1 MVCISSLDISSN
13 IVCRYFHTSAS
24 PYFFDKA
31 ILHGAM
37 EVDESNILDD
47 EEGADTLASLEYTN
61 LESDGLL
68 ALTRQLQVAKRI
80 IFIIIKMY
88 FFSFSLLANN

>member
-1 MVCISSLDISSN
+1 
-13 IVCRYFHTSAS
+13 
-24 PYFFDKA
+24 
-31 ILHGAM
+31 M
-37 EVDESNILDD
+37 EVDDSNILDD

>member
-1 MVCISSLDISSN
+1 
-13 IVCRYFHTSAS
+13 
-24 PYFFDKA
+24 
-31 ILHGAM
+31 M

-68 ALTRQLQVAKRI
+68 ALTRQLQVPKRI
-80 IFIIIKMY
+80 IFISIKMY

>member
-1 MVCISSLDISSN
+1 
-13 IVCRYFHTSAS
+13 
-24 PYFFDKA
+24 
-31 ILHGAM
+31 M

>member
-1 MVCISSLDISSN
+1 
-13 IVCRYFHTSAS
+13 
-24 PYFFDKA
+24 
-31 ILHGAM
+31 M

-68 ALTRQLQVAKRI
+68 ALTRQLQVGTRI
-80 IFIIIKMY
+80 IFIILKIY
-88 FFSFSLLANN
+88 FSSYYVYFHTFDFMFFNQA

>member
-1 MVCISSLDISSN
+1 
-13 IVCRYFHTSAS
+13 
-24 PYFFDKA
+24 
-31 ILHGAM
+31 M

-68 ALTRQLQVAKRI
+68 ALTRQLQVGKRI
-80 IFIIIKMY
+80 IFIILKMY
-88 FFSFSLLANN
+88 FFFIFIIGQQLIYTFDFIFFNEA

>member
-1 MVCISSLDISSN
+1 
-13 IVCRYFHTSAS
+13 
-24 PYFFDKA
+24 
-31 ILHGAM
+31 M

-68 ALTRQLQVAKRI
+68 ALTRQLQVGKQI
-80 IFIIIKMY
+80 IFIILKMY
-88 FFSFSLLANN
+88 FSSFSL

>member
-1 MVCISSLDISSN
+1 
-13 IVCRYFHTSAS
+13 
-24 PYFFDKA
+24 
-31 ILHGAM
+31 M

-80 IFIIIKMY
+80 IFIILKTY
-88 FFSFSLLANN
+88 FSSILVFAKCLFYTFDFVFFPQA

>member
-1 MVCISSLDISSN
+1 
-13 IVCRYFHTSAS
+13 
-24 PYFFDKA
+24 
-31 ILHGAM
+31 M

-80 IFIIIKMY
+80 IFIILKMY
-88 FFSFSLLANN
+88 FFFIFIIGQQLISYIWFHVFQSSIVYNPLQYLYLKA

>member
-1 MVCISSLDISSN
+1 MSN
-13 IVCRYFHTSAS
+13 IVCSSVYRYFHTSVS
-24 PYFFDKA
+24 LYFLDKA

-37 EVDESNILDD
+37 EVDDSNILDD

-68 ALTRQLQVAKRI
+68 ALTRQLQVAERI
-80 IFIIIKMY
+80 IFIFIILKNI
-88 FFSFSLLANN
+88 FSSF

>member
-1 MVCISSLDISSN
+1 
-13 IVCRYFHTSAS
+13 
-24 PYFFDKA
+24 
-31 ILHGAM
+31 M

-80 IFIIIKMY
+80 IFIILKMY
-88 FFSFSLLANN
+88 FSSILVFVPRV

>member
-1 MVCISSLDISSN
+1 
-13 IVCRYFHTSAS
+13 
-24 PYFFDKA
+24 
-31 ILHGAM
+31 M

-68 ALTRQLQVAKRI
+68 ALTRQLQVGKRI
-80 IFIIIKMY
+80 IFIILKMY
-88 FFSFSLLANN
+88 FSSFSLLANNWFYTFDFVFFNQA

>member
-1 MVCISSLDISSN
+1 
-13 IVCRYFHTSAS
+13 
-24 PYFFDKA
+24 
-31 ILHGAM
+31 M

-68 ALTRQLQVAKRI
+68 ALTRQLQVGKRI
-80 IFIIIKMY
+80 IFIILKMY
-88 FFSFSLLANN
+88 FFFIFIIGQQLILYI

>member
-1 MVCISSLDISSN
+1 
-13 IVCRYFHTSAS
+13 
-24 PYFFDKA
+24 
-31 ILHGAM
+31 M

-68 ALTRQLQVAKRI
+68 ALTRQLQVAKRK
-80 IFIIIKMY
+80 IFIILKVN
-88 FFSFSLLANN
+88 FSSFSLLANNWFYTFDFMFFNQA

>member
-1 MVCISSLDISSN
+1 
-13 IVCRYFHTSAS
+13 
-24 PYFFDKA
+24 
-31 ILHGAM
+31 M
-37 EVDESNILDD
+37 EVDDTNILDD